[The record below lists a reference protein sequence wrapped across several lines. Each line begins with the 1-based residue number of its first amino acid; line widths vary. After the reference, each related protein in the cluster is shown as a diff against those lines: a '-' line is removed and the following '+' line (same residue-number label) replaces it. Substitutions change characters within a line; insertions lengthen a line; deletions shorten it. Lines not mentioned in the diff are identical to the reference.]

1 MSSSKRAVSRSR
13 KLRGQLSRL
22 SALALMVAGASSL
35 HAADAVTPVAAPTQA
50 PKNSGSGK
58 LDFSFIQG
66 GTGVDPSVWEAVNS
80 QYIPG
85 HYLLDVL
92 VNDKPPVKQTL
103 DITPADRDA
112 LCLKT
117 DWLIRAG
124 IFIDTAYFKDTYN
137 PERGCYVLAKA
148 PSVSVDMDMASQT
161 LTLGLPQVAQAAS
174 PEDVD
179 WDYGNSAMRANYSAN
194 VSANDV
200 DTSTFGSLDLKGNLA
215 GWVVTST
222 MTATQEDTDVAMFT
236 ASRPI
241 KPLQADFLVGKTFVG
256 DGLLGSAGVMGST
269 LRSNSS
275 MRFNDIGYRPV
286 FSGVARSN
294 ARVSL
299 IQAGSTLWSQ
309 PVPPGPFAIRDVT
322 LLTSG
327 DVEMVITEQD
337 GSVTRQVFPLT
348 VLTGMI
354 APGEREFSTSLGV
367 RDGKDDDHGAD
378 GGVGS
383 LSYGYGLGNL
393 TLRGSTLVHRDF
405 QGVSAAMAT
414 SLGALGGVS
423 LGSAWEQAMYDNG
436 ETEHGVKLQATW
448 NKTFSSTGTNVY
460 LNLSRDSE
468 QFTDFVSFTP
478 GRDRRCK
485 VQTDFTGFVIGP
497 GGIPLPGQF
506 CLDGIDRQNRNQI
519 NLGFSQGFGAL
530 TTGLTGWKRDY
541 WNNSSTETGIT
552 GNLSTQVYG
561 ATVSLGGS
569 LSQSRND
576 NGTQDNWSASLSV
589 SVPFSVGERRY
600 SSWTTATTGQQ
611 GGVGVTSGISGSLND
626 RLSYSVGGGRSSDGA
641 AQGTVSGSY
650 TGNRVG
656 LGVSM
661 TQSSSSTTGSAT
673 VTGSVL
679 ALPVARSVIFSRTVS
694 DTVAVANI
702 KDTPGVKLF
711 SGVDA
716 TDQAGN
722 VVIPLSG
729 YRYNTVTVDAA
740 TLPHNVELGSTSQG
754 VVPVEQAVVY
764 MPFETWKVHRY
775 LLQVRRANGEFVS
788 SGTWAKDEQ
797 GSPLGFVAQ
806 HGVLFMNSVTQPG
819 DIQVGDCRVPATKI
833 KETEKVQEVICE

>member
-1 MSSSKRAVSRSR
+1 VRTSKHAVSKAR
-13 KLRGQLSRL
+13 KLRGQLPRL
-22 SALALMVAGASSL
+22 SVVALMVGGTSSL
-35 HAADAVTPVAAPTQA
+35 QAAEPVLSAPAVTQA
-50 PKNSGSGK
+50 PTASSGK

-66 GTGVDPSVWEAVNS
+66 GTGVDPSAWEAVNS

-85 HYLLDVL
+85 HYLLDVV
-92 VNDKPPVKQTL
+92 VNDKKPVKQTL
-103 DITPADRDA
+103 DILPADRDA
-112 LCLKT
+112 LCLNA

-124 IFIDTAYFKDTYN
+124 IFLDTTYFKETYN
-137 PERGCYVLAKA
+137 QARNCYVLAKA
-148 PSVSVDMDMASQT
+148 PSVSVDLDMASQT

-174 PEDVD
+174 PENVD
-179 WDYGNSAMRANYSAN
+179 WDYGHSAMRANYSAN

-200 DTSTFGSLDLKGNLA
+200 DTSAFGSLDLKGNAA
-215 GWVVTST
+215 GWVITST
-222 MTATQEDTDVAMFT
+222 ITATQEETNVAMLT

-241 KPLQADFLVGKTFVG
+241 KALQADALVGKTFVG
-256 DGLLGSAGVMGST
+256 DSLLGSAGVIGGG

-275 MRFNDIGYRPV
+275 MRANDIGYRPV

-294 ARVSL
+294 ARVAL

-348 VLTGMI
+348 VVSGMI
-354 APGEREFSTSLGV
+354 APGEREFSAAMGV
-367 RDGKDDDHGAD
+367 RDDKDQDHGAD
-378 GGVGS
+378 GGMGS
-383 LSYGYGLGNL
+383 LSYGYGLGSL

-405 QGVSAAMAT
+405 QGISAAMAT
-414 SLGALGGVS
+414 SLGDLGGVS
-423 LGSAWEQAMYDNG
+423 LGSAWQQAMYDDG
-436 ETEHGVKLQATW
+436 KTEHGVKQQATW
-448 NKTFSSTGTNVY
+448 NKTFSRTGTNVY

-468 QFTDFVSFTP
+468 RFTDFASFTP
-478 GRDRRCK
+478 ERNRRCK
-485 VQTDFTGFVIGP
+485 VQTDFGGFVIGP

-506 CLDGIDRQNRNQI
+506 CLDGIDRQNRNEI
-519 NLGFSQGFGAL
+519 NLGVSQGLGTL
-530 TTGLTGWKRDY
+530 STGLTGWKRDY
-541 WNNSSTETGIT
+541 WNSSSTETGIT
-552 GNLSTQVYG
+552 GSLSAQVHG
-561 ATVSLGGS
+561 ATVSFGGS
-569 LSQSRND
+569 MSQNRND
-576 NGTQDNWSASLSV
+576 SGTQDNWSASLSV
-589 SVPFSVGERRY
+589 SIPFSVGERRY
-600 SSWTTATTGQQ
+600 SSWTTTTTGKQ
-611 GGVGVTSGISGSLND
+611 GGVGVSSGISGSVND

-650 TGNRVG
+650 TGNRAG
-656 LGVSM
+656 IGVSM
-661 TQSSSSTTGSAT
+661 TQSSSGTIGSAT
-673 VTGSVL
+673 MTGSVL
-679 ALPVARSVIFSRTVS
+679 AVPVAKSVIFSRTVS

-711 SGVDA
+711 SGMDA
-716 TDQAGN
+716 TDNAGN

-754 VVPVEQAVVY
+754 VVPTEQAVVY

-775 LLQVRRANGEFVS
+775 LLQLRRANGRFVS

-806 HGVLFMNSVTQPG
+806 NGVLFMNSVTQPG

-833 KETEKVQEVICE
+833 KDTEKVQEVICE

>member
-1 MSSSKRAVSRSR
+1 MA
-13 KLRGQLSRL
+13 G
-22 SALALMVAGASSL
+22 GASSIQ
-35 HAADAVTPVAAPTQA
+35 AESVVPVPAPMQA
-50 PKNSGSGK
+50 PKAGGSGK

-66 GTGVDPSVWEAVNS
+66 GTGVDPSAWDAVNS

-85 HYLLDVL
+85 HYLLDVV
-92 VNDKPPVKQTL
+92 VNDKKPVKQTL
-103 DITPADRDA
+103 DIVPADQDA
-112 LCLKT
+112 LCLKA

-137 PERGCYVLAKA
+137 QARDCYVLANA

-174 PEDVD
+174 TENVD
-179 WDYGNSAMRANYSAN
+179 WDYGASAMRANYSAN

-200 DTSTFGSLDLKGNLA
+200 DTSAFGSLDLKGNVA
-215 GWVVTST
+215 GWVVTSI
-222 MTATQEDTDVAMFT
+222 MTATQEDTNVAMFT

-241 KPLQADFLVGKTFVG
+241 KPLQADVLVGKTFVG
-256 DGLLGSAGVMGST
+256 DSLLGSASVIGGA

-275 MRFNDIGYRPV
+275 MRSDDIGYRPV

-299 IQAGSTLWSQ
+299 IQAGNTLWSQ

-327 DVEMVITEQD
+327 DVEMIITEQD

-348 VLTGMI
+348 VVSGMI

-367 RDGKDDDHGAD
+367 RDDKDQSHGAD

-383 LSYGYGLGNL
+383 LAYGYGLGDL
-393 TLRGSTLVHRDF
+393 TLRGSALVHRDF
-405 QGVSAAMAT
+405 QGLSAAVAT
-414 SLGALGGVS
+414 SLGDLGGVS
-423 LGSAWEQAMYDNG
+423 LGSAWEQALYDDG
-436 ETEHGVKLQATW
+436 KTEQGVKLQTTW
-448 NKTFSSTGTNVY
+448 NKSFSSTGTNVY
-460 LNLSRDSE
+460 LNLSRNSE
-468 QFTDFVSFTP
+468 RFTDFSSFTP
-478 GRDRRCK
+478 TRHRSCE
-485 VQTDFTGFVIGP
+485 VQTDFGGFVIGP

-506 CLDGIDRQNRNQI
+506 CLDGLDRQNRNQI
-519 NLGFSQGFGAL
+519 NLGFSQGFG
-530 TTGLTGWKRDY
+530 TFSTGLSGWKRDY
-541 WNNSSTETGIT
+541 WNSASTETGLT
-552 GNLSTQVYG
+552 SSLSAQVYG
-561 ATVSLGGS
+561 ASVSLGGS
-569 LSQSRND
+569 MSQSRND
-576 NGTQDNWSASLSV
+576 NGTQNNWSASLSV
-589 SVPFSVGERRY
+589 SVPFTVGERRY
-600 SSWTTATTGQQ
+600 SSWTTATTGKQ
-611 GGVGVTSGISGSLND
+611 GGVGVSSGISGSVND
-626 RLSYSVGGGRSSDGA
+626 RLSYSVGGGRSNDGA

-656 LGVSM
+656 LGASLS
-661 TQSSSSTTGSAT
+661 QSSSGTIGSAT
-673 VTGSVL
+673 MTGSIL

-716 TDQAGN
+716 TDDAGN
-722 VVIPLSG
+722 VVVPLSG

-740 TLPHNVELGSTSQG
+740 TLPHDVELGSTSQG
-754 VVPVEQAVVY
+754 VVPVAQSVVY

-788 SGTWAKDEQ
+788 SGTWAKDGQ

-806 HGVLFMNSVTQPG
+806 NGVLFMNSVTQPG

-833 KETEKVQEVICE
+833 KDTEKVQEVMCE

>member
-1 MSSSKRAVSRSR
+1 MA
-13 KLRGQLSRL
+13 
-22 SALALMVAGASSL
+22 SAASSL
-35 HAADAVTPVAAPTQA
+35 QAADPVVPAPALTQA
-50 PKNSGSGK
+50 PTTSGK

-66 GTGVDPSVWEAVNS
+66 GTGADPSAWDAVNS

-85 HYLLDVL
+85 RYLLDVV
-92 VNDKPPVKQTL
+92 VNDKKPVKQML
-103 DITPADRDA
+103 DIAPADRDA
-112 LCLKT
+112 LCLNA

-124 IFIDTAYFKDTYN
+124 IFIDSAYFKETYKQ
-137 PERGCYVLAKA
+137 ERDCYVLANA

-174 PEDVD
+174 LEDVD
-179 WDYGNSAMRANYSAN
+179 WNYGNSAMRANYSAN

-200 DTSTFGSLDLKGNLA
+200 DTSTFGSLDLKGNVA

-222 MTATQEDTDVAMFT
+222 MTSTEEDTDVAMAT

-241 KPLQADFLVGKTFVG
+241 KALQADVLVGKTFVG
-256 DGLLGSAGVMGST
+256 DSLLGSAGVIGGA
-269 LRSNSS
+269 LRSNNN
-275 MRFNDIGYRPV
+275 MRPNDIGYRPV

-348 VLTGMI
+348 VVSGMI

-367 RDGKDDDHGAD
+367 RDDKDNDHGAD

-383 LSYGYGLGNL
+383 LAYGYGLSNL

-405 QGVSAAMAT
+405 HGVSASMAT
-414 SLGALGGVS
+414 SLGDLGGVS
-423 LGSAWEQAMYDNG
+423 LGGAWEQAMYYNG
-436 ETEHGVKLQATW
+436 ETEQGVKLQATW
-448 NKTFSSTGTNVY
+448 NKTFSNTGTNVY

-468 QFTDFVSFTP
+468 QFTDFASFTP
-478 GRDRRCK
+478 DRDRRCEVK
-485 VQTDFTGFVIGP
+485 TDFGGFVTGP

-506 CLDGIDRQNRNQI
+506 CLDGIDRQNRNEI

-541 WNNSSTETGIT
+541 WNSSSIETGLT
-552 GNLSTQVYG
+552 GSLSTQVYG

-569 LSQSRND
+569 MSQSRND
-576 NGTQDNWSASLSV
+576 NGTQNNWSASLSV

-600 SSWTTATTGQQ
+600 SSWTTATTSQQ
-611 GGVGVTSGISGSLND
+611 GGAGVTSGISGSVND

-641 AQGTVSGSY
+641 AQGTVSGNY
-650 TGNRVG
+650 TGNRAG

-661 TQSSSSTTGSAT
+661 TQSSSGTIGSVT

-679 ALPVARSVIFSRTVS
+679 ALPVAKSVIFSRTVS

-702 KDTPGVKLF
+702 KDIPGVKLF

-740 TLPHNVELGSTSQG
+740 TLPHDVELGSTSQG
-754 VVPVEQAVVY
+754 VVPVEQSVVY
-764 MPFETWKVHRY
+764 IPFETWKVHRY

-788 SGTWAKDEQ
+788 SGTWARDEQ

-806 HGVLFMNSVTQPG
+806 NGVLFMNSITQPG
-819 DIQVGDCRVPATKI
+819 DLRVGDCRVSATKI

>member
-1 MSSSKRAVSRSR
+1 M
-13 KLRGQLSRL
+13 
-22 SALALMVAGASSL
+22 
-35 HAADAVTPVAAPTQA
+35 QA
-50 PKNSGSGK
+50 PKASGSGK

-66 GTGVDPSVWEAVNS
+66 GTGVDPSAWESVNS

-85 HYLLDVL
+85 HYLLDVV
-92 VNDKPPVKQTL
+92 VNDKKPVKQTL
-103 DITPADRDA
+103 DIVSADRDA
-112 LCLKT
+112 LCLKA

-137 PERGCYVLAKA
+137 QARACYVLANA

-174 PEDVD
+174 PENVD

-200 DTSTFGSLDLKGNLA
+200 DTSAFGSLDLKGNVA

-222 MTATQEDTDVAMFT
+222 MTATQEDTNVAMLT

-241 KPLQADFLVGKTFVG
+241 KALQADVLVGKTFVG
-256 DGLLGSAGVMGST
+256 DSLLGSAGVIGGG

-275 MRFNDIGYRPV
+275 MRSNDIGYRPV

-299 IQAGSTLWSQ
+299 IQAGNTLWSQ

-327 DVEMVITEQD
+327 DVEMIITEQD

-348 VLTGMI
+348 VVSGMI

-367 RDGKDDDHGAD
+367 RDEKDQNHGAD
-378 GGVGS
+378 GGMGS
-383 LSYGYGLGNL
+383 LSYGYGLGSL

-405 QGVSAAMAT
+405 QGVSAAIAT
-414 SLGALGGVS
+414 NLGDLGGIS
-423 LGSAWEQAMYDNG
+423 IASAWQQALYDDGKTEQ
-436 ETEHGVKLQATW
+436 GVKLQTTW
-448 NKTFSSTGTNVY
+448 NKSFSSTGTNVY
-460 LNLSRDSE
+460 LNLSRNSE
-468 QFTDFVSFTP
+468 RFTDFASFTP
-478 GRDRRCK
+478 ERNHRCK
-485 VQTDFTGFVIGP
+485 VQTDFGGFVIGP

-506 CLDGIDRQNRNQI
+506 CLDGIDRQNRNEI
-519 NLGFSQGFGAL
+519 NLGFSQGWGVL
-530 TTGLTGWKRDY
+530 STGLTGWKRDY
-541 WNNSSTETGIT
+541 WNSSSTETGIT
-552 GNLSTQVYG
+552 GSLSAQVYG
-561 ATVSLGGS
+561 ATVSFGGS
-569 LSQSRND
+569 MSQSRND
-576 NGTQDNWSASLSV
+576 SGPQDNWSASLSV

-600 SSWTTATTGQQ
+600 SSWTTATTGKQ
-611 GGVGVTSGISGSLND
+611 GGVGVSSGISGSVND

-641 AQGTVSGSY
+641 AQGTVSGNY
-650 TGNRVG
+650 TGNRAG
-656 LGVSM
+656 IGVSM
-661 TQSSSSTTGSAT
+661 TQSSNGTIGSAA
-673 VTGSVL
+673 VTGSLL
-679 ALPVARSVIFSRTVS
+679 ALPVAKSVIFSRTVS

-716 TDQAGN
+716 TDNAGN
-722 VVIPLSG
+722 VVVPLSG

-754 VVPVEQAVVY
+754 VVPVEQSVVY

-775 LLQVRRANGEFVS
+775 LLQVRRADGVFVS

-806 HGVLFMNSVTQPG
+806 NGVLFMNSVTQPG

-833 KETEKVQEVICE
+833 KDTEKVQEVICE

>member
-1 MSSSKRAVSRSR
+1 V
-13 KLRGQLSRL
+13 
-22 SALALMVAGASSL
+22 LALMVGAASSL
-35 HAADAVTPVAAPTQA
+35 QAAEPVATASGISQG
-50 PKNSGSGK
+50 PKATGSTK

-66 GTGVDPSVWEAVNS
+66 GTGVDPSAWDAVNS

-85 HYLLDVL
+85 HYLLDVMI
-92 VNDKPPVKQTL
+92 NDKKPIKQTL
-103 DITPADRDA
+103 DIVPADRDA
-112 LCLKT
+112 LCLKA

-124 IFIDTAYFKDTYN
+124 IFIDPAYFKETYN
-137 PERGCYVLAKA
+137 QERDCYVLANA

-161 LTLGLPQVAQAAS
+161 LTLGLPQMAQAAS
-174 PEDVD
+174 PQEVD
-179 WDYGNSAMRANYSAN
+179 WDYGSSAMRANYSAN

-200 DTSTFGSLDLKGNLA
+200 DTSTFGSMDLKGNVA

-222 MTATQEDTDVAMFT
+222 MTATQENTDVAMFT

-241 KPLQADFLVGKTFVG
+241 KALQADFLVGKTFVG
-256 DGLLGSAGVMGST
+256 DSLLGSAGVIGGA

-275 MRFNDIGYRPV
+275 MRSNDIGYRPV

-348 VLTGMI
+348 VVNGMI

-367 RDGKDDDHGAD
+367 RDDKDQEHGAD

-393 TLRGSTLVHRDF
+393 TLRGSTLVQRDF
-405 QGVSAAMAT
+405 QGGSAAMAT
-414 SLGALGGVS
+414 SLGDLGGVS
-423 LGSAWEQAMYDNG
+423 LGGAWEQARYSNG

-468 QFTDFVSFTP
+468 QFTDFASFAP
-478 GRDRRCK
+478 DRDRRCE
-485 VQTDFTGFVIGP
+485 VQTDFGGFVIGP

-506 CLDGIDRQNRNQI
+506 CLDGIDRQNRNEI
-519 NLGFSQGFGAL
+519 NLGFSQGFGTL

-541 WNNSSTETGIT
+541 WNDSSTETGLT
-552 GNLSTQVYG
+552 GSLSTQVYG

-569 LSQSRND
+569 MSQSRND
-576 NGTQDNWSASLSV
+576 NGTQENWSASFSV
-589 SVPFSVGERRY
+589 SIPFSVGERRY

-611 GGVGVTSGISGSLND
+611 GGVGVTSGISGSVND

-641 AQGTVSGSY
+641 AQGTVAGSY

-656 LGVSM
+656 FGVSM
-661 TQSSSSTTGSAT
+661 TQSSTGSSTGSAT

-716 TDQAGN
+716 TDDAGN

-754 VVPVEQAVVY
+754 VVPVEQSVVY

-775 LLQVRRANGEFVS
+775 LLQVRRVNGEFVS

-806 HGVLFMNSVTQPG
+806 NGVLFMNSVTQPG
-819 DIQVGDCRVPATKI
+819 DIRVGDCRVPATKI
-833 KETEKVQEVICE
+833 QDTDKVQEVICE

>member
-1 MSSSKRAVSRSR
+1 MVS
-13 KLRGQLSRL
+13 
-22 SALALMVAGASSL
+22 GASSL
-35 HAADAVTPVAAPTQA
+35 QAAEPVIIAPAPSQA
-50 PKNSGSGK
+50 PKHNGSDK

-66 GTGVDPSVWEAVNS
+66 GTGLDPSAWDAVNS

-85 HYLLDVL
+85 HYLLDVQ
-92 VNDKPPVKQTL
+92 VNDKKPIKQTL
-103 DITPADRDA
+103 DITPADREA
-112 LCLKT
+112 LCFKA

-124 IFIDTAYFKDTYN
+124 IFIDAAYFKDTYN
-137 PERGCYVLAKA
+137 PKRDCYVLAKA

-200 DTSTFGSLDLKGNLA
+200 DTSTFGSLDLKGNVA

-222 MTATQEDTDVAMFT
+222 MTATDKDSDVSMFT

-241 KPLQADFLVGKTFVG
+241 KPLQADLLVGKTFAG
-256 DGLLGSAGVMGST
+256 DSLLGSAGVIGGA

-275 MRFNDIGYRPV
+275 MRSNDIGYRPV

-348 VLTGMI
+348 VLAGMI
-354 APGEREFSTSLGV
+354 APGEREFSTSLGM
-367 RDGKDDDHGAD
+367 RDDKDDDRGAK

-383 LSYGYGLGNL
+383 LGLGYGLGNL

-405 QGVSAAMAT
+405 QGFSAQMTT
-414 SLGALGGVS
+414 SLGNLGGVS
-423 LGSAWEQAMYDNG
+423 LGHAWEQAQYKDNK
-436 ETEHGVKLQATW
+436 TEHGTKLQATW
-448 NKTFSSTGTNVY
+448 NKAFTSTGTNVY
-460 LNLSRDSE
+460 LNLSRDS
-468 QFTDFVSFTP
+468 QRFTDFASFTP
-478 GRDRRCK
+478 DRNRRCE
-485 VQTDFTGFVIGP
+485 VQIDHSGFVIGP
-497 GGIPLPGQF
+497 AGIPLPSQF
-506 CLDGIDRQNRNQI
+506 CLDGIDRQSRNEI
-519 NLGFSQGFGAL
+519 NLGFSQGFGLL

-541 WNNSSTETGIT
+541 WNDSSTETGIT
-552 GNLSTQVYG
+552 GNLSAQVYG

-569 LSQSRND
+569 MSQSRHD
-576 NGTQDNWSASLSV
+576 NSSQNNWSTSLSV
-589 SVPFSVGERRY
+589 SIPFSVGERRY

-611 GGVGVTSGISGSLND
+611 GGVGVTSGISGSIND
-626 RLSYSVGGGRSSDGA
+626 RLSYSVGGGRSSDGS

-650 TGNRVG
+650 TGNRAG
-656 LGVSM
+656 LGLSV
-661 TQSSSSTTGSAT
+661 TQSSSGTTGSAT

-702 KDTPGVKLF
+702 KNTPGVKLF
-711 SGVDA
+711 SGLDA
-716 TDQAGN
+716 TDDAGN
-722 VVIPLSG
+722 VVVPLSG
-729 YRYNTVTVDAA
+729 YRYNTVTVDAT
-740 TLPHNVELGSTSQG
+740 TLPHDVELGSTSQG
-754 VVPVEQAVVY
+754 VVPVEQSVVY

-775 LLQVRRANGEFVS
+775 LLQLRKAHGGFVS

-806 HGVLFMNSVTQPG
+806 NGVLFMNAVTQPG

-833 KETEKVQEVICE
+833 KDTEKVQEVICE

>member
-1 MSSSKRAVSRSR
+1 MNASKHAVNKAR
-13 KLRGQLSRL
+13 KVRCQLSRL
-22 SALALMVAGASSL
+22 SVLAWMVAGTSSL
-35 HAADAVTPVAAPTQA
+35 QAAQSVVLTPAPTQA
-50 PKNSGSGK
+50 PKASGSGK

-66 GTGVDPSVWEAVNS
+66 GTGVDPSAWDVVNS

-85 HYLLDVL
+85 HYLLDVV
-92 VNDKPPVKQTL
+92 VNDKKPIKQML
-103 DITPADRDA
+103 DIVPADQDA
-112 LCLKT
+112 LCLNA

-124 IFIDTAYFKDTYN
+124 IFIDTAYFKETYN
-137 PERGCYVLAKA
+137 QERDCYLLANA

-174 PEDVD
+174 PENVD
-179 WDYGNSAMRANYSAN
+179 WDYGHSAMRANYNAN
-194 VSANDV
+194 ISANDV
-200 DTSTFGSLDLKGNLA
+200 DTSTFGSLDLKGNVA

-222 MTATQEDTDVAMFT
+222 ITATQKDTDVAMLT

-241 KPLQADFLVGKTFVG
+241 KALQADFLVGKTFVG
-256 DGLLGSAGVMGST
+256 DSLLGSAGVIGGA
-269 LRSNSS
+269 LHSNSS
-275 MRFNDIGYRPV
+275 MHSNDIGYRPV

-299 IQAGSTLWSQ
+299 TQAGSTLWSQ

-327 DVEMVITEQD
+327 DVEMIITEQD

-348 VLTGMI
+348 VLSGMI

-367 RDGKDDDHGAD
+367 RDDKDNDHGAD

-383 LSYGYGLGNL
+383 LAYGYGLGNL

-405 QGVSAAMAT
+405 QGVSGAMVT
-414 SLGALGGVS
+414 SLGDLGGVS
-423 LGSAWEQAMYDNG
+423 LGSAWEQAIYGNG

-448 NKTFSSTGTNVY
+448 NKTFSSTDTNVY
-460 LNLSRDSE
+460 LNLSRDSQ
-468 QFTDFVSFTP
+468 QFTDFASFAP
-478 GRDRRCK
+478 ERNRRCQ
-485 VQTDFTGFVIGP
+485 VQTDFGGFVIGP

-506 CLDGIDRQNRNQI
+506 CLDGIDRQNRNEI
-519 NLGFSQGFGAL
+519 NLGFSQGFGTL
-530 TTGLTGWKRDY
+530 STGLTGWKRDY
-541 WNNSSTETGIT
+541 WNNSAIETGIT
-552 GNLSTQVYG
+552 GSLSMQVYG
-561 ATVSLGGS
+561 ATVSFGGS
-569 LSQSRND
+569 MSQSRSES
-576 NGTQDNWSASLSV
+576 GTQDNWSASLSG
-589 SVPFSVGERRY
+589 SIPFSVGERRY
-600 SSWTTATTGQQ
+600 SSWTSMTTGQQ
-611 GGVGVTSGISGSLND
+611 GGVGVTSGISGSVND

-641 AQGTVSGSY
+641 AQGTVSGNY

-656 LGVSM
+656 LGASM
-661 TQSSSSTTGSAT
+661 TQSANGTIGSAT

-711 SGVDA
+711 SGMDA
-716 TDQAGN
+716 TDDAGN

-740 TLPHNVELGSTSQG
+740 TLPHNLELGSTSQG
-754 VVPVEQAVVY
+754 VVPVDQAVVY

-806 HGVLFMNSVTQPG
+806 NGVLFMNSVTQPG
-819 DIQVGDCRVPATKI
+819 DIQVGDCRVLATKI
-833 KETEKVQEVICE
+833 KDTEKVQEVICE